1 MQNRFCCETVRPSYS
16 SFTDTLVSSVSL
28 NVEFVAEDNELI

>member
-1 MQNRFCCETVRPSYS
+1 MFPSYS
-16 SFTDTLVSSVSL
+16 SFTDAPVSSVSL